1 MQYALKLLCYVM
13 VGVCVAHLDVGLPV
27 DVFEYLLQ
35 APEAA
40 LQATKEALSHLPR
53 PSFQLL
59 LDIGQNGPR
68 QLHESTDER
77 TKSQGTRVKS
87 GTWVSS
93 KKE

>member
-1 MQYALKLLCYVM
+1 M
-13 VGVCVAHLDVGLPV
+13 VGICIAHLDVGLPV

-40 LQATKEALSHLPR
+40 LHAAKDALSHLPR

-59 LDIGQNGPR
+59 LDVGQNDPC
-68 QLHESTDER
+68 QLHKSNEEG
-77 TKSQGTRVKS
+77 TKGQGTRVES
-87 GTWVSS
+87 GAWVSS

>member
-1 MQYALKLLCYVM
+1 MYVYMSLLL
-13 VGVCVAHLDVGLPV
+13 GICVAHLNVGLPV

-68 QLHESTDER
+68 QLHESNDES
-77 TKSQGTRVKS
+77 TKGQGTRVES
-87 GTWVSS
+87 GTGVSS

>member
-1 MQYALKLLCYVM
+1 ML
-13 VGVCVAHLDVGLPV
+13 GICVAHLDVGLPV

-40 LQATKEALSHLPR
+40 LHAAKEALSHLPC

-59 LDIGQNGPR
+59 LDVGQNGPR
-68 QLHESTDER
+68 QLHESNEEG
-77 TKSQGTRVKS
+77 TKSQGTRVES